1 MRIAING
8 NRHQEGHFEEIDRLV
23 TTLMQRGD
31 YIVMAEPFI
40 DYLSSHLGNRFA
52 TGIDYL
58 PLSTPPTADIAISI
72 GGDGAFLKT
81 ARWVGEREIP
91 VAGINTGNLGYL
103 SAFTFEHSEE
113 IYNLLLN
120 GHYRV
125 EHRSL
130 LSARITGSGADASP
144 RQLIALNELAIT
156 RGDHAAML
164 NISAIIDN
172 SSSLDYVGDGL
183 IISTPTGSTAYNL
196 SVGGPIL
203 DPELA
208 GWVLSPIAAHSLS
221 MRPLVVRDNAVIDI
235 TVNTR
240 ANSYR
245 LAADGKSVTLPLQAR
260 LKITRAPYAVNLI
273 LQPDHTFTDTLREK
287 LGMGTNLRKKDKG
300 NGDR

>member
-8 NRHQEGHFEEIDRLV
+8 NRHQEGHFEEIDRLI
-23 TTLMQRGD
+23 TTLMKRGD
-31 YIVMAEPFI
+31 DIVMAEPFI
-40 DYLSSHLGNRFA
+40 DYLSAHLGRRFA

-58 PLSTPPTADIAISI
+58 PLSTPPTADIAVSI

-81 ARWVGEREIP
+81 ARWVGARETP

-103 SAFTFEHSEE
+103 SAFTFERSEE

-130 LSARITGSGADASP
+130 LSALITESGNEGSR

-164 NISAIIDN
+164 NISAIIDS

-221 MRPLVVRDNAVIDI
+221 MRPLVVKDNSVIDI
-235 TVNTR
+235 RVNTR

-245 LAADGKSVTLPLQAR
+245 LAADGKSVTLPLNAR
-260 LKITRAPYAVNLI
+260 LQITRAPYAVNLI

-287 LGMGTNLRKKDKG
+287 LGMGTNLRKKDNR

>member
-23 TTLMQRGD
+23 TTLMRRGD
-31 YIVMAEPFI
+31 DIVMAEPFI
-40 DYLSSHLGNRFA
+40 DYLSSQLGSRFA

-58 PLSTPPTADIAISI
+58 PLATPPVADIAISI

-81 ARWVGEREIP
+81 ARWVGAHEIP

-103 SAFTFEHSEE
+103 SAFTFDDSEE

-130 LSARITGSGADASP
+130 LSALITGTDGP
-144 RQLIALNELAIT
+144 TRQLTALNELAIT

-164 NISAIIDN
+164 NISATIDS

-221 MRPLVVRDNAVIDI
+221 MRPLVVRDNSVIDI
-235 TVNTR
+235 RVNTR
-240 ANSYR
+240 ANCYR

-260 LKITRAPYAVNLI
+260 LRITRAPYAVNLI

-287 LGMGTNLRKKDKG
+287 LGMGTNMRKKG
-300 NGDR
+300 NTNGGR